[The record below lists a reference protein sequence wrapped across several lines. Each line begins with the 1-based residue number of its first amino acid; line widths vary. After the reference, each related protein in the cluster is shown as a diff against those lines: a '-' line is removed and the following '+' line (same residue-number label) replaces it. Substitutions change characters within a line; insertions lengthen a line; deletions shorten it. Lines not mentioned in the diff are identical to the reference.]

1 PVVLPLFDD
10 DDVLHARPPS
20 AANRPGAECCSTDQ
34 LREAAR
40 YLTGLAT
47 ADPVLRALLLA
58 PPEDEEL
65 EPEELEAI
73 EAGRQAYERGE
84 YASDQD
90 LARELGECPLLA

>member
-1 PVVLPLFDD
+1 MTRHKMDPLRVLRTPATRSD
-10 DDVLHARPPS
+10 LHALVDTLPDDEL
-20 AANRPGAECCSTDQ
+20 N
-34 LREAAR
+34 EAAR

-58 PPEDEEL
+58 PLEDEEL

-84 YASDQD
+84 YVSDED
-90 LARELGECPLLA
+90 LARELGECP

>member
-1 PVVLPLFDD
+1 MPATRPDLHVLVDTLPD
-10 DDVLHARPPS
+10 
-20 AANRPGAECCSTDQ
+20 DQ
-34 LREAAR
+34 LSEAAR

-47 ADPVLRALLLA
+47 ADLVRRALLLA

-90 LARELGECPLLA
+90 LARELGECPLPSGGRRQRKLPCVS